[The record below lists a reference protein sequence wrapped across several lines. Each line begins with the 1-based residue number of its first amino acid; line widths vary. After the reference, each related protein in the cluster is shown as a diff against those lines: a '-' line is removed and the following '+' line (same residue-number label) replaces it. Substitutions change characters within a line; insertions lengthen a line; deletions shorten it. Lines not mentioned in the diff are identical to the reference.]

1 MNMRSTLHAVAA
13 VMVGGLMG
21 CGQQPQYYRV
31 SIDRAPLANLPAS
44 CYSSGTVPTDDRT
57 VNVVDVGQWI
67 IWDGVEDRQY
77 LQVGDIDYRLGDAR
91 VQLTVGDAIV
101 STEADKPT
109 FTVERTQTGPNRTTR
124 ATYTF
129 DKLGETAEGSIALSY
144 ACSGGTGCAPNCD
157 ASLRFVGRRVNAEP
171 MIVVADDSDRN

>member
-1 MNMRSTLHAVAA
+1 MNMRSTLYAVAA

-57 VNVVDVGQWI
+57 VNAVDVGQWV
-67 IWDGVEDRQY
+67 IWDGVEDRKY

-91 VQLTVGDAIV
+91 VQLTEGDAIL

-109 FTVERTQTGPNRTTR
+109 FTLERTQTGPNRTTR

-129 DKLGETAEGSIALSY
+129 DKLGETAEGSVALSY

-157 ASLRFVGRRVNAEP
+157 ASLRFVGRRVNADS
-171 MIVVADDSDRN
+171 MIVVPNSASN